1 MKTNAEKIM
10 KYCAFQ
16 ERSILEVRRKMAEL
30 KMPENEA
37 DELLQELIE
46 MNFVND
52 ERFAEC
58 FIRGKVNIK
67 KWGRVKIRIE
77 LQHHGVASSII
88 SEKMNDIDDEL
99 YFNNLRYWIERWK
112 RENPTGEKAKMFRFL
127 MMKGY
132 LADEIYQCAS
142 NQDEP

>member
-1 MKTNAEKIM
+1 M

-16 ERSILEVRRKMAEL
+16 ERSCFEVRRKMAEL
-30 KMPENEA
+30 KMSTTEA
-37 DELLQELIE
+37 DELLQQLVEL
-46 MNFVND
+46 NFVND

-67 KWGRVKIRIE
+67 KWGRVKIRVE
-77 LQHHGVASSII
+77 LQHHGISSSII
-88 SEKMNDIDDEL
+88 SEKLTDIDSEL
-99 YFNNLRYWIERWK
+99 YFNNLRYWISRWK
-112 RENPTGEKAKMFRFL
+112 RENPADEKAKMFRFL

-132 LADEIYQCAS
+132 TADEIYQCAS